1 MVAGVSFQGAQLH
14 GKGEQATVM
23 PGPQML
29 DGA

>member
-14 GKGEQATVM
+14 GKGEQAIT